1 MERAFEA
8 PYTFDGRPWY
18 KVENTTAQ
26 MSWAMLRKVWLQDSC
41 DTVASIDLESSF
53 LFAVQK
59 IITTFEEKGGK
70 SEICVVQSISVGES
84 SFFLL
89 YIECYPI
96 IHSLSIDDDI
106 LSTQDFFGT
115 SMTLDSVTDGTVI
128 QCVPVGFV
136 NGPRSLRIFQSCLLL

>member
-1 MERAFEA
+1 MCLKSPASAKVDAINLTERAFEA

-26 MSWAMLRKVWLQDSC
+26 MPREMLRKVWLQDSC
-41 DTVASIDLESSF
+41 DTVASIDLESNWSPVSF

-59 IITTFEEKGGK
+59 TITIFAEKGGK

-89 YIECYPI
+89 YIVLAA
-96 IHSLSIDDDI
+96 SS
-106 LSTQDFFGT
+106 
-115 SMTLDSVTDGTVI
+115 
-128 QCVPVGFV
+128 
-136 NGPRSLRIFQSCLLL
+136 